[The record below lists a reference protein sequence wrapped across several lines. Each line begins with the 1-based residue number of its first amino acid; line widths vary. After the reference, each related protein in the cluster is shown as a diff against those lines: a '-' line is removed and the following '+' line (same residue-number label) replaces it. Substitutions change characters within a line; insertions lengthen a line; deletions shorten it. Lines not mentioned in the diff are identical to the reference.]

1 MKPMRSFDEVVNE
14 FQTSS
19 VRSFNNKG
27 QPLFNAQALT
37 PEDVAPLLGF
47 VAGVLRAIVRD
58 QTHVLAGGSTN
69 PWYALGLRL
78 ASMYGLTTS
87 DLILNFGLS
96 DFDRTTGI
104 EPVAIDCRH
113 GSSPGS
119 QAQN

>member
-1 MKPMRSFDEVVNE
+1 MKAMRSFDEVVNE
-14 FQTSS
+14 FQASC
-19 VRSFNNKG
+19 VRSFNNQG
-27 QPLFNAQALT
+27 QPILSAQALT

-47 VAGVLRAIVRD
+47 VAGVLRAIVQE
-58 QTHVLAGGSTN
+58 QTHVLPGGSTN

-87 DLILNFGLS
+87 DLILTFGVS

-104 EPVAIDCRH
+104 EPVVISCRH